1 MSDMNSRA
9 ARIYSEIEH
18 RADAIIHVIGVVF
31 AINASLW
38 LLSHVTD
45 ASAGVIASVSVYCAG
60 LLAMIGFSAAY
71 NLTPQHRPFAKQV
84 LRRLDHA
91 AIFIMIAATY
101 TPFAANRLGME
112 TGGIILAIIWLIA
125 TFGVV
130 MKLVWPHKFERA
142 SIGVY
147 IAMGWLIVTVIA
159 PLHAALTGV
168 DFWLLIGGGLVYSA
182 GVAFYVIE
190 RIPFHKAIWHG
201 FVLVAAVLHFSAIAL
216 EFSH

>member
-1 MSDMNSRA
+1 MSKA

-18 RADAIIHVIGVVF
+18 RADAVIHVLGILF

-38 LLSHVTD
+38 LLAHV
-45 ASAGVIASVSVYCAG
+45 AGTNLSVIISVSVYCAG

-71 NLTPQHRPFAKQV
+71 NLTPHHRPIAKSI
-84 LRRLDHA
+84 LRRFDHA

-101 TPFAANRLGME
+101 TPFAANRLGVE
-112 TGGIILAIIWLIA
+112 TGGIILAAIWACA

-130 MKLVWPHKFERA
+130 MKVAFPEKLEKT
-142 SIGVY
+142 SLMLYLG
-147 IAMGWLIVTVIA
+147 MGWMIVTVMK
-159 PLHAALTGV
+159 PLSVTLASV
-168 DFWLLIGGGLVYSA
+168 DFWLLIAGGLIYSA

-201 FVLVAAVLHFSAIAL
+201 FVLAAAIVHFSAIAS
-216 EFSH
+216 EFVN